1 MSSTGAVVPTTSD
14 RFRELLYSNDLSRN
28 AVMLELTITAQR
40 LQEIRSSMP
49 DIKKVGILPWL

>member
-28 AVMLELTITAQR
+28 AAMLELTITAQR

-49 DIKKVGILPWL
+49 DIKKVGILSWL